1 MVEERIVAMTAPR
14 DEPKPGDEVPPDSKQ
29 SAESICPRCGGTGQS
44 AGNRCPQCEG
54 TGTITV
60 TVGDA

>member
-1 MVEERIVAMTAPR
+1 MTAPR